1 MTPDSTNNTFSV
13 PINNKKIENVPSTII
28 EFIQSNRSLFDSYQF
43 PVMITDADRR
53 ILYINPIF
61 KEVTGYSDTD
71 LLNNFWNDL
80 APPESLGKLLKYHH
94 IRKKFPDKA
103 PSSYETSF
111 PLKNG
116 QEKEFLL
123 TITPLFNNYLF
134 FLTFTDVTQKKLA
147 KIELSR
153 SYEQYYTLV
162 NTSPDGILQL
172 DKNLNIIMANN
183 VAKRFI
189 KRFYEETEII
199 GKSVFYLIPNDQHKI
214 IHNAVKHAIK
224 EGYYRNL
231 ELSFSNKK
239 TGTTSYFEINTSVV
253 YDNEEPLFFIAIVRN
268 ISDRKQMEKKLHEYT
283 TKLEQLVQEK
293 ASKLM
298 EQERSAMLGRLA
310 ASISHNINNPL
321 QYVIGNAE
329 LILKLLK
336 DPNLEISL
344 IQSLAQTLISG
355 CYRIVEVSDK
365 LRRAS
370 RKSDVSIFDIAIP
383 IEVAISVTK
392 GKWMKKCSQIKVRYL
407 TDETIKIK
415 GVESDIAH
423 VFMNL
428 IINAVQAIKD
438 KGEIEIRIS
447 KLSSRKVFIE
457 IQDNGSGIPPDIADK
472 IGKETV
478 TTKSP
483 EVGTGLGLLWVYDT
497 IHQHYGTIDFETK
510 LGKGTT
516 FRIALPIAN

>member
-1 MTPDSTNNTFSV
+1 
-13 PINNKKIENVPSTII
+13 
-28 EFIQSNRSLFDSYQF
+28 
-43 PVMITDADRR
+43 
-53 ILYINPIF
+53 
-61 KEVTGYSDTD
+61 
-71 LLNNFWNDL
+71 
-80 APPESLGKLLKYHH
+80 
-94 IRKKFPDKA
+94 
-103 PSSYETSF
+103 
-111 PLKNG
+111 
-116 QEKEFLL
+116 
-123 TITPLFNNYLF
+123 
-134 FLTFTDVTQKKLA
+134 
-147 KIELSR
+147 
-153 SYEQYYTLV
+153 
-162 NTSPDGILQL
+162 
-172 DKNLNIIMANN
+172 MANN